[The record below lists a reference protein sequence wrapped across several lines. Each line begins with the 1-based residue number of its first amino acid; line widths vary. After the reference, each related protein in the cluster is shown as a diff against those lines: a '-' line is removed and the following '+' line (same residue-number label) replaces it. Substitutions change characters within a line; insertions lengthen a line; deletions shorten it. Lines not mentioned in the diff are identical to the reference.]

1 MSKSGG
7 DAIGQ
12 ILLAIFGVF
21 VLLFSF
27 IVLAIETGIRNSKQ
41 KARTEALRQK
51 ARSIGLDFVP
61 ERDASMAKQFRFLE
75 HFGAVSGANRESCIN
90 VMTGT
95 LDSHSVT
102 LFDYYYITSGT
113 GEWWWAPSWQKHSYF
128 SLFIVD
134 MNSDFPELTI
144 AKEGFL
150 SKISQAIGYRD
161 IDFESHEFSTRYVV
175 RSKNKKFAYDFCNA
189 QMIDYLLDRQVIP
202 IEVEK
207 NALALAFEDLY
218 DVGSIESNLRHL
230 AKIRSLMPDYLF
242 DGSPAL
248 TEHDVPQSEAPDNSV
263 VLGDAESAVE
273 SDPAGQNLV
282 QSDSIRPGWIPW
294 YIAYLAFAAV
304 SGLVSL
310 RYGGGLVAVANSAF
324 FAFAAL
330 TLVGPQK
337 SWTRK
342 FHITINIA
350 YLVLPYVFVLG
361 WALASYLGSDSP
373 DLFLVS
379 RSAMQ
384 IISPQFGSIL
394 FGLGLLLPIGVTIL
408 GIVWTALWVR
418 GAR

>member
-1 MSKSGG
+1 M
-7 DAIGQ
+7 
-12 ILLAIFGVF
+12 AIFGVF

-27 IVLAIETGIRNSKQ
+27 IVLAIETGIRNAKQ
-41 KARTEALRQK
+41 KARTEALSQK

-128 SLFIVD
+128 SLFILD

-144 AKEGFL
+144 AREGFL
-150 SKISQAIGYRD
+150 SKISQAFGYRD

-207 NALALAFEDLY
+207 NALALAFEDSY
-218 DVGSIESNLRHL
+218 DVGSVESNLRHL

-242 DGSPAL
+242 DGSPGSM
-248 TEHDVPQSEAPDNSV
+248 EHDVPQSEAPNNSV
-263 VLGDAESAVE
+263 VLGDPESGVK

-282 QSDSIRPGWIPW
+282 QSDSIRAGWIPW
-294 YIAYLAFAAV
+294 YLAYLAFAAV
-304 SGLVSL
+304 SGLASL

-324 FAFAAL
+324 FAFAAFS
-330 TLVGPQK
+330 LVGPQK
-337 SWTRK
+337 RWTRR
-342 FHITINIA
+342 FHITINVA
-350 YLVLPYVFVLG
+350 TLVLPWVFFPGLL
-361 WALASYLGSDSP
+361 LARDFGFVSP
-373 DLFLVS
+373 GLFLVLQ
-379 RSAMQ
+379 SAMQ
-384 IISPQFGSIL
+384 IILPPFGSIL
-394 FGLGLLLPIGVTIL
+394 LGLGLLLPIGVTIL
-408 GIVWTALWVR
+408 AIGWTALWVR